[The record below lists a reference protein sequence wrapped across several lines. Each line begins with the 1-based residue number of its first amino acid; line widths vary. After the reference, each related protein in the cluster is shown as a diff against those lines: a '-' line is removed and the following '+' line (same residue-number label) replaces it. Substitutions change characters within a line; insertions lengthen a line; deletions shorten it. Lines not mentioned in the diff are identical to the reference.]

1 MAPQAVT
8 VSAND
13 DGDDVVRPGDPD
25 RFHNQDRRS
34 PESLAQ
40 SVVELEAAIRV
51 LEERVASVNADLT
64 YQIDTVERQ
73 GDRATRRLA
82 LEVAEMGA
90 ALSRRIRDQPAGA
103 APPAARPPTPF
114 SALVAALSGAL
125 VATLSVLGW
134 SLFHHPAAVPA
145 PKAPAPVA
153 HALYAPAP
161 PTPAAA
167 PVAVSDEPAPAPPHD
182 AAARPAVHHLAA
194 AKAAHDP
201 AAAHVKAAAPADTPP
216 ATASPAAPTPAPTDS
231 KAAAASPP

>member
-125 VATLSVLGW
+125 VATLGGLGKAVMSTVATETSRRLGRAGW
-134 SLFHHPAAVPA
+134 SFGYSLHILRA
-145 PKAPAPVA
+145 PCP
-153 HALYAPAP
+153 
-161 PTPAAA
+161 
-167 PVAVSDEPAPAPPHD
+167 
-182 AAARPAVHHLAA
+182 
-194 AKAAHDP
+194 
-201 AAAHVKAAAPADTPP
+201 
-216 ATASPAAPTPAPTDS
+216 
-231 KAAAASPP
+231 